1 MKILEIFILL
11 LSVSLICSKMDS
23 TKTSLSSSNLKK
35 ETAKDDVIENLG
47 DIPVHGVAV
56 TNDNYLLQHTA
67 VKNKINYEIKFL
79 KPLRIDQLD
88 ILFPNV

>member
-11 LSVSLICSKMDS
+11 LSLSLIFAKLDS
-23 TKTSLSSSNLKK
+23 AKASLSSSNLKK
-35 ETAKDDVIENLG
+35 EKSKDDVIESLG

-67 VKNKINYEIKFL
+67 VNKK
-79 KPLRIDQLD
+79 
-88 ILFPNV
+88 